1 MIDRKTDIIRAN
13 IKIIGFGNIYMSD
26 DGIGIHVIKELEK
39 LQYFED
45 FELIDGGTS
54 GIDLIFHLQNSNKVI
69 LIDAVDAGQDIG
81 EIILIN
87 PDDVKEFITGKG
99 KSYSLHS
106 FDLSEVLKLTKK
118 LGLNK
123 KLTIIGVKPENIGFG
138 QSLSPVIKKKI
149 HHIIAV
155 IKKEI
160 GSWHQEKK

>member
-1 MIDRKTDIIRAN
+1 MKNITKTN

-26 DGIGIHVIKELEK
+26 DGIGIHAIEK
-39 LQYFED
+39 LKKLKYFKN

-54 GIDLIFHLQNSNKVI
+54 GIDLIFHLQNSKKVI

-99 KSYSLHS
+99 KSYSLHG

-118 LGLNK
+118 LGLNQ
-123 KLTIIGVKPENIGFG
+123 KLTIVGIRPENISFG
-138 QSLSPVIKKKI
+138 QNLSPVVKEKI
-149 HHIIAV
+149 PEIIAL

-160 GSWHQEKK
+160 DIK